1 MLKNNKG
8 VTLTIL
14 VITIIVIII
23 LAGTVIT
30 ASNLI
35 ITSTKAKTVVTN
47 MYLVQSKAEA
57 LNEEYE
63 FNNIDTSN
71 YIGKPISDLN
81 SYGIAVNAGD
91 KWFVWDETTL
101 VNLGFDNNMLS
112 NGGEFIVNYKTG
124 EVIYTKGVKDN
135 DGVVKY
141 TLTDL
146 IK

>member
-112 NGGEFIVNYKTG
+112 NGGEFMSPI
-124 EVIYTKGVKDN
+124 
-135 DGVVKY
+135 
-141 TLTDL
+141 L
-146 IK
+146 